1 MYPFHSFPEGDISH
15 DYRVLSKPKSNLR
28 RTQLNKM
35 VDLTQI
41 SAVFV
46 HVHFFFFGMNFCI
59 TLWHFITYINS
70 YNYLHNQDHRIL
82 LKVC

>member
-46 HVHFFFFGMNFCI
+46 HVHFFFWYEFLYNSVAFYHI
-59 TLWHFITYINS
+59 YKFI
-70 YNYLHNQDHRIL
+70 
-82 LKVC
+82 